1 MKSLIFILFLSI
13 PLFSQTATG
22 DIEIYIDNI
31 IDNLPNSF
39 GGDYATPNSTQLY
52 NWDSVIDFLL
62 VNDLANEAKIQIKKL
77 ENL

>member
-31 IDNLPNSF
+31 IDNVPNSS
-39 GGDYATPNSTQLY
+39 GGDYATPNSTQLS
-52 NWDSVIDFLL
+52 NWNTVINFLL
-62 VNDLANEAKIQIKKL
+62 ENDMVLSHLIKLSIKF
-77 ENL
+77 

>member
-31 IDNLPNSF
+31 IDNVPNSSGENF
-39 GGDYATPNSTQLY
+39 ESPNSTQLS
-52 NWDSVIDFLL
+52 NWNTVINFLL
-62 VNDLANEAKIQIKKL
+62 ENDMVLSHLIKLSIKF
-77 ENL
+77 